1 MQYRYIEGNNMKIGI
16 ISEFNTETV
25 NYGNHLQTYALNYY
39 LRKHCNIEQ
48 VESLVLCGKQAKQY
62 TNIFHPLT
70 WKGKIKYIRL
80 KHTLKTTDPSLI
92 KERMIQ
98 FRNFRE
104 MHIPMR
110 NDAVNAEALRNM
122 DYDAFIV
129 GSDVVWAQSA
139 GSIYRTKFLDFTARK
154 PFRRIAYAPS
164 FANDYMPWW
173 NMGFIRKYLKAFDAV
188 SVREHSSVAALEK
201 HGITGVQYCVDPTLL
216 LTAQEW
222 EALEQRPEGLA
233 EDGRYLF
240 AYILGRDPAS
250 REQLADLARRK
261 GLVLVTVPHAD
272 RIYVPADVTL
282 PGVKIDAC
290 SIENWLWMIHHAELV
305 VTDSFHGTVFSTI
318 FQRKFVVLKRVAE
331 TIDINN
337 RMRDYLHQIGQ
348 EDKALPAD
356 RLEGAD
362 GLIWDYDQ
370 IGQAISVRR
379 QNSIQF
385 LKNALGD

>member
-1 MQYRYIEGNNMKIGI
+1 MKIGI
-16 ISEFNTETV
+16 ISEFNTNTV
-25 NYGNHLQTYALNYY
+25 NYGNNLQAYALNSF
-39 LRKHCNIEQ
+39 LRWHCGVEQ
-48 VESLVLCGKQAKQY
+48 VESLELTGKMSKQY
-62 TNIFHPLT
+62 TNVLHPSV
-70 WKGKIKYIRL
+70 GKRVQMRIRRML
-80 KHTLKTTDPSLI
+80 GEKPVQILDPVLVQ
-92 KERMIQ
+92 ERMKQ
-98 FRNFRE
+98 FRSFQE
-104 MHIPMR
+104 KHIHMAEKPMTVADLQ
-110 NDAVNAEALRNM
+110 NSE
-122 DYDAFIV
+122 YDVFIA
-129 GSDVVWAQSA
+129 GSDVVWAQNPMT
-139 GSIYRTKFLDFTARK
+139 INRTKFLDFTAKK

-173 NMGFIRKYLKAFDAV
+173 NMGFVRKYLKAFDAV

-240 AYILGRDPAS
+240 AYILGRDPAT
-250 REQLADLARRK
+250 RDQLTELARRK
-261 GLVLVTVPHAD
+261 GLKLITVPHAGG
-272 RIYVPADVTL
+272 IYVPSDVTL

-290 SIENWLWMIHHAELV
+290 SIENWLWLIHHAELV

-318 FQRKFVVLKRVAE
+318 FQRKFVVLKRVVE

-337 RMRDYLHQIGQ
+337 RMKDYLHQIGQ
-348 EDKALPAD
+348 EDKALSAD
-356 RLEGAD
+356 RLEEAD
-362 GLIWDYDQ
+362 SLVWDYDR
-370 IGQAISVRR
+370 IGQAISARR